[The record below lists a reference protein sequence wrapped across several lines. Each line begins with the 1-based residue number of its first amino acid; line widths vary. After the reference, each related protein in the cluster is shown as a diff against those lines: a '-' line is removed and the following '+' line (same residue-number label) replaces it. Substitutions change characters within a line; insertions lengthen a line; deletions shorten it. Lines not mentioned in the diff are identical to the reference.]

1 MMNVPDRTGQEEA
14 MRPGKDE
21 KIILASAS
29 PRRKAMLELFGVP
42 FEVIPS
48 ELSEFFAEGEGQ
60 WRALDLARKK
70 AFMLSRKH
78 PGRYILAADTMVQVG
93 KTYLGKPKDRAD
105 AVRMLKMLSGRAHHV
120 YTGVCL
126 RRPDGSELYDA
137 SITRVAFIT
146 LPEELIERY
155 VDTGEPMDK
164 AGGYALQGIAGA
176 FISRIEGSPTGVV
189 GLPLAMVT
197 QLLWRAGF
205 DIPLRSEGEIK
216 DWYDPKYDADAAG
229 RDGD

>member
-1 MMNVPDRTGQEEA
+1 MKGPDRKEQSA
-14 MRPGKDE
+14 PMKPGKDE
-21 KIILASAS
+21 KIILASGS
-29 PRRKAMLELFGVP
+29 PRRRAMMEYFGVP

-60 WRALDLARKK
+60 WRALDMARKK
-70 AFMLSRKH
+70 AFMLSRKVK
-78 PGRYILAADTMVQVG
+78 GRYILAADTMVHVG
-93 KTYLGKPKDRAD
+93 KHYLGKPKDRDD
-105 AVRMLKMLSGRAHHV
+105 AVRMIKMLSGRAHYV

-146 LPEELIERY
+146 LPDVLIERY

-176 FISRIEGSPTGVV
+176 FVSRIEGSPTGVI
-189 GLPLAMVT
+189 GFPLTMVAK
-197 QLLWRAGF
+197 LLMDAGF
-205 DIPLRSEGEIK
+205 ELHLRSEREIH
-216 DWYDPKYDADAAG
+216 DWYDVKYAAEAAQE
-229 RDGD
+229 DGD

>member
-1 MMNVPDRTGQEEA
+1 MKGPDRKEQSA
-14 MRPGKDE
+14 PMKPGKDE
-21 KIILASAS
+21 KIILASGS
-29 PRRKAMLELFGVP
+29 PRRRAMMEYFGVP

-60 WRALDLARKK
+60 WRALDMARKK
-70 AFMLSRKH
+70 AFMLSRKVK
-78 PGRYILAADTMVQVG
+78 GRYILAADTMVHVG
-93 KTYLGKPKDRAD
+93 KHYLGKPKDRDD
-105 AVRMLKMLSGRAHHV
+105 AVRMIKMLSGRAHYV

-146 LPEELIERY
+146 LPDVLIERY

-176 FISRIEGSPTGVV
+176 FVSRIEGSPTGVI
-189 GLPLAMVT
+189 GFPLTMVAK
-197 QLLWRAGF
+197 LLMDAGF
-205 DIPLRSEGEIK
+205 ELHLRSEKEIH
-216 DWYDPKYDADAAG
+216 DWYDVKYAAEAAQEN
-229 RDGD
+229 GD

>member
-1 MMNVPDRTGQEEA
+1 MKGPDRTDQGTP
-14 MRPGKDE
+14 MKPGKDE
-21 KIILASAS
+21 KIILASGS
-29 PRRKAMLELFGVP
+29 PRRRAMMEFFGVP

-60 WRALDLARKK
+60 WRALDMARKK
-70 AFMLSRKH
+70 AFMLSRKQQ
-78 PGRYILAADTMVQVG
+78 GRYILAADTMVQVG
-93 KTYLGKPKDRAD
+93 KHYLGKPKDRDD

-146 LPEELIERY
+146 LPDVLIERY

-176 FISRIEGSPTGVV
+176 FVSRIEGSPTGVI

-197 QLLWRAGF
+197 QLLWQAGF
-205 DIPLRSEGEIK
+205 DIPLRSESEIR
-216 DWYDPKYDADAAG
+216 DWYDSKYAANAAG
-229 RDGD
+229 RNGD